1 MSNYTKITTNSY
13 TISLGNTGARFSDPR
28 ARYYN
33 VLKLLQEFKQV
44 HKRWTPS
51 EQLLLADLLTQ
62 KGIFDIKKD
71 NKVTADKDVRLK
83 TSFLAQLG
91 LTDLNRNITPVGEA
105 LLKNTQQPLVN
116 DFEITSDSFL
126 YLKQFL
132 KYQQKGFTLKPLLS
146 LLYSCIVLKMD
157 VPYILLK
164 NLKNYWNS
172 SSRSLRMREI

>member
-132 KYQQKGFTLKPLLS
+132 KYQQKDSLSSPCSPFYIAVLL
-146 LLYSCIVLKMD
+146 
-157 VPYILLK
+157 
-164 NLKNYWNS
+164 
-172 SSRSLRMREI
+172 